1 MMRKFAVCW
10 DNEDYSMQGLD
21 RPFHL
26 KDFKDRL
33 CPSNISQ
40 EAKALH
46 ESAHDRGIDRP
57 APEAGSAKTWD
68 LGTIGEVIGRVW
80 YSVSTSVKHQS
91 TSLSRLLSEMR
102 HH

>member
-1 MMRKFAVCW
+1 
-10 DNEDYSMQGLD
+10 MQGLD

-57 APEAGSAKTWD
+57 APEAGSAKT
-68 LGTIGEVIGRVW
+68 
-80 YSVSTSVKHQS
+80 
-91 TSLSRLLSEMR
+91 
-102 HH
+102 